1 MIVIFILCG
10 IFPVDS
16 FISEDSVAIILQKCY
31 NNSKCD
37 GMETGSDII
46 LLENKKYEIEYLPTF
61 ISQFNNILYYI
72 TYELKNKIAADNF
85 YNEVVKQIEIRSEAP
100 EAYEVFKTIKNGEVK
115 YYKINVKNYTIFY
128 VVKNN
133 IMEIRRI
140 YYSQRNFDNLI

>member
-1 MIVIFILCG
+1 M
-10 IFPVDS
+10 
-16 FISEDSVAIILQKCY
+16 A
-31 NNSKCD
+31 
-37 GMETGSDII
+37 
-46 LLENKKYEIEYLPTF
+46 NKRYEIKYLPTF

-85 YNEVVKQIEIRSEAP
+85 YNEVVKQIEIRSEIP
-100 EAYEVFKTIKNGEVK
+100 ESYEVFKTIKNGEVK

>member
-1 MIVIFILCG
+1 MV
-10 IFPVDS
+10 
-16 FISEDSVAIILQKCY
+16 
-31 NNSKCD
+31 
-37 GMETGSDII
+37 
-46 LLENKKYEIEYLPTF
+46 NKKYEIEYLPTF

-85 YNEVVKQIEIRSEAP
+85 YNEVVKQIEIRSEA
-100 EAYEVFKTIKNGEVK
+100 IKNGEVK

>member
-1 MIVIFILCG
+1 M
-10 IFPVDS
+10 
-16 FISEDSVAIILQKCY
+16 A
-31 NNSKCD
+31 NR
-37 GMETGSDII
+37 
-46 LLENKKYEIEYLPTF
+46 KYEIEYLPTF

-72 TYELKNKIAADNF
+72 TYELKNKIAAYNF
-85 YNEVVKQIEIRSEAP
+85 YNEVVKQIDIRSEAP
-100 EAYEVFKTIKNGEVK
+100 ESYEVFKTIKSGEVK